1 MKEVID
7 PLSKETRKDVVKV
20 ESAIQAYCDGKP
32 GERETKL
39 CYYVEP
45 IKREISQPVKNGVP
59 YDIICQRLKKKS
71 AEICALK
78 YGSNAA
84 VAITRTTDVTKLRV
98 KDLKAFIME
107 KGIPCAEC
115 IEKIDF
121 EKATTK
127 YFELNLEL

>member
-1 MKEVID
+1 MID
-7 PLSKETRKDVVKV
+7 PLSAATRKDLVKV

-39 CYYVEP
+39 CYYVDP

-59 YDIICQRLKKKS
+59 YNVICQRLKKQS

-78 YGSNAA
+78 FGSNAA
-84 VAITRTTDVTKLRV
+84 VVITRATDLTKLRV
-98 KDLKAFIME
+98 KDLKAFTME
-107 KGIPCAEC
+107 KNIPCGEC

-127 YFELNLEL
+127 YFESHPEL